1 MPVESSGARQG
12 HKTMLSREHNEFV
25 TRTGPGTPMGEL
37 LRRYWIP
44 ALLAAELPEN
54 ESPPGRIKLLSERLL
69 AWRDTQ
75 GRYALTDEFCAHRGV
90 SLWFGRNEESGL
102 RCPYHGWKYDYTGQ
116 CIEVPSE
123 PAESGFCR
131 KIKLKSYPLIERGG
145 ILWTYMGPP
154 ELQPPEPA
162 FEWASL
168 PAAHCYHGKR
178 WQECN
183 YLQAM
188 EGGIDSSHVSFLH
201 SADMHSD
208 PLHRGT
214 KGAHY
219 QRDRKPTFEIV
230 ESPGGLHIGARRH
243 AEAGHYYWRITQW
256 IMPWY
261 TMVPPYG
268 DNALNAHAWVPM
280 DDENC
285 FTWTFTYHP
294 TRPLSAMELDTMRK
308 GGGIHVEL
316 IPGTLRPAINKD
328 NDYMIDR
335 AAQKAGRT
343 YSGVKGIAM
352 QDASVQE
359 SMGPIQDRSKEN
371 LVSTDNAIIMARHR
385 LRRAA
390 LALQDGVAPPG
401 LAPASHRVRSAT
413 FVLPIDV
420 PFAEAK
426 REDLTVREGVS
437 HTSI

>member
-1 MPVESSGARQG
+1 
-12 HKTMLSREHNEFV
+12 MLTPEHNDLV
-25 TRTGPGTPMGEL
+25 TRTGPGSPLGDM

-54 ESPPGRIKLLSERLL
+54 ECPPVRVKLLSERLL

-90 SLWFGRNEESGL
+90 SLWFGRNEEDGL

-145 ILWTYMGPP
+145 VLWAYMGPP
-154 ELQPPEPA
+154 ELRPPEPA
-162 FEWASL
+162 FEWTKL
-168 PAAHCYHGKR
+168 PAAHWYHTKR

-188 EGGIDSSHVSFLH
+188 EGGIDSSHVSWLH
-201 SADMHSD
+201 SAEMRSD
-208 PLHRGT
+208 PLHRT
-214 KGAHY
+214 SKGVVY
-219 QRDRKPTFEIV
+219 QRDAKPKFEIV
-230 ESPGGLHIGARRH
+230 ESSGGLFIGARRN
-243 AEAGHYYWRITQW
+243 AEDGHYYWRITQW

-268 DNALNAHAWVPM
+268 EYALNAHAWVPI

-285 FTWTFTYHP
+285 HTWTFTYHP
-294 TRPLSAMELDTMRK
+294 TRPLSELELDTMRK
-308 GGGIHVEL
+308 GGGLHVEL
-316 IPGTLRPAINKD
+316 VPGTFRPRINKD
-328 NDYMIDR
+328 NDYLMDR
-335 AAQKAGRT
+335 AAQKAGRS

-352 QDASVQE
+352 QDASIQE
-359 SMGPIQDRSKEN
+359 SMGPVVDRAKEN

-385 LRRAA
+385 LRRAV
-390 LALQDGVAPPG
+390 LAHQKGATPPG
-401 LAPASHRVRSAT
+401 LEQESHRVRSAA
-413 FVLPIDV
+413 FVLPVDV
-420 PFAEAK
+420 PFEQAR
-426 REDLTVREGVS
+426 REDLTVREGLL